1 MTAFWSAQARR
12 IDALSL
18 RERVIMF
25 VSAVLVLGAL
35 ADTLVLAPQ
44 MATRRALAE
53 QLRRSADELGAL
65 RSQLEAARTRAADS
79 PEARQRA
86 ALEAAR
92 RELAQLDGTLQ
103 AQLADPG
110 RLTRLSG
117 LLEHTLRRHERLVLT
132 RLATLPAETSTPAT
146 PAVPGAPEAE
156 ALRWQ
161 GVELGVSGRYL
172 DLMDYL
178 AELERALPGVRW
190 GRLQIGTQTE
200 PPQLTVRLL
209 LPGGL
214 R

>member
-1 MTAFWSAQARR
+1 MKVFWTAQARR

-25 VSAVLVLGAL
+25 VSLVLVLGAL
-35 ADTLVLAPQ
+35 ADTLVLGPQ

-53 QLRRSADELGAL
+53 QLQRNAVELDAMRQQLVGA
-65 RSQLEAARTRAADS
+65 QAAAADS

-92 RELAQLDGTLQ
+92 RELAQLEAQLQ
-103 AQLADPG
+103 ARLADPE
-110 RLTRLSG
+110 RLTRLPG
-117 LLEHTLRRHERLVLT
+117 LLEHTLKRHERLVLT
-132 RLATLPAETSTPAT
+132 RLATLPPEPAAT
-146 PAVPGAPEAE
+146 EPAA

-161 GVELGVSGRYL
+161 GVELGVAGNYL
-172 DLMDYL
+172 DLMRYL
-178 AELERALPGVRW
+178 ADLERELPGVRW
-190 GRLQIGTQTE
+190 GALQIGTQAE
-200 PPQLTVRLL
+200 PPQMTVRLL